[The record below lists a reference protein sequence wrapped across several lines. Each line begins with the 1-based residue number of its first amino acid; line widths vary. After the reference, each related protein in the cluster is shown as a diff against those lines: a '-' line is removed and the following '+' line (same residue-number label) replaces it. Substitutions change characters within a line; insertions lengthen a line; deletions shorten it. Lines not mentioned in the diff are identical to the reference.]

1 MLSQLTRNRTS
12 LLQLQISCILTKGQI
27 WLINRFSLENRQQR
41 NYNNTHNIQK
51 LLLQLMA
58 LEHGQKLQLTVNRH
72 NGRRKYTFVENED
85 WYLKTKFEMV
95 PNSKR
100 G

>member
-41 NYNNTHNIQK
+41 NNNNTHNIQK

-58 LEHGQKLQLTVNRH
+58 LEHGQKLQFTVNRH
-72 NGRRKYTFVENED
+72 NGRRMMNVGLD
-85 WYLKTKFEMV
+85 QLITKFEMV